1 MPVLHN
7 HVTQYFGSPTISPVS
22 TTSRND
28 VLIIQG
34 KKNYESHTI
43 AYVHNIAHANCRTC
57 TLFLPEKDWDRECDR
72 QLFVSLGHF
81 FALLPHYWPEKLK
94 FGKNVKNPGDIILVH
109 MCTINEDHMIYGSWD
124 ITHDWQMEIPV
135 SHEDIIILQM
145 SIKNHDHM
153 LYCSWDIVHD
163 GCNCF
168 LRGGIFC
175 RFTLITAQK
184 SWSYAIPFQ
193 RYDTWPM

>member
-1 MPVLHN
+1 M
-7 HVTQYFGSPTISPVS
+7 
-22 TTSRND
+22 
-28 VLIIQG
+28 
-34 KKNYESHTI
+34 
-43 AYVHNIAHANCRTC
+43 
-57 TLFLPEKDWDRECDR
+57 
-72 QLFVSLGHF
+72 GHF

-184 SWSYAIPFQ
+184 SWSYIICYTIPEIWHMTNVIVIFDF
-193 RYDTWPM
+193 RLFLVLLFPNSPKNKKKWKHHLEISSLTPVPKIMIRWGTVPEI